1 MRVLSILLF
10 LLVFGVTTDAKYQYY
25 NGRLHP
31 TSSKTKIS
39 SAQLIEAVYSQQQ
52 ELEALRVDLRKSNRE
67 IKKLKQQVTALEV
80 LTKRLKNFFFKNF

>member
-31 TSSKTKIS
+31 TSSKTKNFVGAIDRS
-39 SAQLIEAVYSQQQ
+39 CLFTTARVRGTSGRFKKIKSRNKKAQ
-52 ELEALRVDLRKSNRE
+52 
-67 IKKLKQQVTALEV
+67 QQVTALEV